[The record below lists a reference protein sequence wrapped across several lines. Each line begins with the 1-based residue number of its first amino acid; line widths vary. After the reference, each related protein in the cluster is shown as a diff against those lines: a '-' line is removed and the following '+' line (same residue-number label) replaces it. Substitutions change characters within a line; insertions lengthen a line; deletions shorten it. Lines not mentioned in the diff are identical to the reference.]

1 MVWVF
6 STQLLLETV
15 PDELRGRIIATEHAA
30 MTLLGAAGAACVGA
44 GLELGSLSVVVWMLA
59 ALTLAPA
66 LHWAAYGVR
75 GAREPR

>member
-1 MVWVF
+1 M
-6 STQLLLETV
+6 S
-15 PDELRGRIIATEHAA
+15 
-30 MTLLGAAGAACVGA
+30 LLGAAGAACVGA